1 MSKVAA
7 VHHWGPL
14 ARVVH
19 VVAGHR
25 EAGDILKDVHVKIYM
40 ATGDLQI
47 YHRVNTSSAENLN
60 NTNVL
65 KCVHKEHKY
74 MKCEHTRCSR

>member
-47 YHRVNTSSAENLN
+47 YHRVNTSS
-60 NTNVL
+60 
-65 KCVHKEHKY
+65 
-74 MKCEHTRCSR
+74 